1 MKMKVLSGLE
11 SAKAAYQEKNFLS
24 RQKHNLIHQLFADYY
39 GAWRAMEELYRK
51 GLLRAI
57 GVSDFTSDHIIDLC
71 YNADIIPAVDQIE
84 LHPFYQLALI
94 CTARRC

>member
-1 MKMKVLSGLE
+1 
-11 SAKAAYQEKNFLS
+11 
-24 RQKHNLIHQLFADYY
+24 
-39 GAWRAMEELYRK
+39 MEELYRK